1 MPESWGIDAI
11 RRDRDGPRCNAND
24 SSVPGGSTLARAG
37 PTAVTGVQQWPFVA
51 MGKAL
56 EVVPRTLAQNCGANI
71 VRAMTL
77 LRAKHT
83 SLAPDKTVWGIDGET
98 GQLTDMAVKGL
109 FEPYNVKVQ
118 TLKTSIEA
126 ACMILRID
134 DIVSG
139 MKKS

>member
-1 MPESWGIDAI
+1 
-11 RRDRDGPRCNAND
+11 
-24 SSVPGGSTLARAG
+24 
-37 PTAVTGVQQWPFVA
+37 

-139 MKKS
+139 MKKVELRMICVREETRSIQLDS